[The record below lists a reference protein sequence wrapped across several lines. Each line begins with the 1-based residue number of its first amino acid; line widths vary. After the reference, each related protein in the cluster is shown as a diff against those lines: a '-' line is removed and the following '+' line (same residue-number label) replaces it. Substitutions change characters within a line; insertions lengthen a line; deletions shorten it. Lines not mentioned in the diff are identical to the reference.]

1 MSIFV
6 CGDIHS
12 TLDINKLD
20 QFIERDDLTEKDYLI
35 ICGDTGI
42 CGFSKEQETATREYL
57 RKLPMTILF
66 ADGNHEQFDALNSYS
81 VDEWNGGKVHI
92 IEPGIIH
99 LMRGQV
105 QQIDGNR
112 FFVFGGAYSI
122 DRAYRNLGFTWFE
135 EEIPSQEEYEEAW
148 KNLEACDYEVDYIIS
163 HTGPYEVITELVY
176 DCHYESFE
184 QVRFFQQVADCVDF
198 KDWYFG
204 YFHED
209 VDVENF
215 HCRIDEVTQIEQELM
230 LWQYM

>member
-1 MSIFV
+1 MSIFL

-105 QQIDGNR
+105 YQIDGKR

-163 HTGPYEVITELVY
+163 HTGPYEVITELEY
-176 DCHYESFE
+176 KCHDEALE
-184 QVRFFQQVADCVDF
+184 QVRFFQQVAECVDF

-204 YFHED
+204 HFHED

-215 HCRIDEVTQIEQELM
+215 HCRIDEVTQKNGAGF
-230 LWQYM
+230 

>member
-81 VDEWNGGKVHI
+81 IDEWNGGKVHI

-105 QQIDGNR
+105 YHIDGKS
-112 FFVFGGAYSI
+112 FFVFGGAYSN
-122 DRAYRNLGFTWFE
+122 DRAYRDLGISWFE

-163 HTGPYEVITELVY
+163 HTGPYEVITELGY
-176 DCHYESFE
+176 ECHDEALE

-204 YFHED
+204 HLHED

-215 HCRIDEVTQIEQELM
+215 HCRIDEVTQIE
-230 LWQYM
+230 